1 MVDPYLRQSAL
12 AHLGLVGHPAPL
24 DGAAGVT
31 LGEHAFEGIVNLRA
45 NGGDKAAQDAVRAA
59 LGVGLPLEANT
70 VETGDS
76 ARAFWLGPDEWWMV
90 TAERDPEAG
99 PRAAAK
105 LRAALAGH
113 HAAVTDV
120 SESRACIQIRG
131 PKARAV
137 LQKGCP
143 LDFHAS
149 VFTAGMCAQSH
160 LAKVSATIYLAV
172 DESTG
177 GKDDNA
183 PVFDVYV
190 PRSCAEYAWR
200 WLVDAGREYG
210 VAIAAV

>member
-1 MVDPYLRQSAL
+1 MVDTYLRQSAL
-12 AHLGLVGHPAPL
+12 AHLGLAGHPGPL

-31 LGEHAFEGIVNLRA
+31 LGEHGFAGIVNLRA
-45 NGGDKAAQDAVRAA
+45 KGGDKVVQDAVRAA
-59 LGVGLPLEANT
+59 LGVALPLKANT
-70 VETGDS
+70 VETGES
-76 ARAFWLGPDEWWMV
+76 ARTLWLGPEECWVV
-90 TAERDPEAG
+90 TSARDPEAG
-99 PRAAAK
+99 PRAAAA

-113 HAAVTDV
+113 HGAVTDV
-120 SESRACIQIRG
+120 SESRTCIQIRG

-160 LAKVSATIYLAV
+160 LAKVDATIDLAV

-177 GKDDNA
+177 AKDDDA
-183 PVFDVYV
+183 PVFNVYV
-190 PRSCAEYAWR
+190 LRSCAEYAWR

-210 VAIAAV
+210 VAIAP